1 MHYSWGVHLIFKN
14 ILVVGAHPDDIE
26 YSCLGFL
33 LNQKEFGA
41 KITAFIAS
49 SGSMNDK
56 TSGIERIQESQKS
69 LTFNEFEQHYSSV
82 GDFSYVQTE
91 AEIRE
96 LVLSKSFD
104 CVLVHDPRDAHQEH
118 RVIYEITLSAIR
130 RLNLSF
136 IRYRSVSTTQ
146 DFISNYRVGIDKF
159 FNQKVKSLKFHVSQQ
174 DKSYMSKNAI
184 ENFHTFYDLGDNS
197 ERFFETFAIQS
208 LVDLD

>member
-1 MHYSWGVHLIFKN
+1 MHYSWAVHLNFKD

-33 LNQKEFGA
+33 LHQKEFGA
-41 KITAFIAS
+41 KITAFSAS
-49 SGSMNDK
+49 SGSMNDN
-56 TSGIERIQESQKS
+56 TSGIARIQESQKS
-69 LTFNEFEQHYSSV
+69 LKFNGFEQFYSNV
-82 GDFSYVQTE
+82 GNFNYVQTE
-91 AEIRE
+91 AEIRD
-96 LVLSKSFD
+96 LILSNSFD

-118 RVIYEITLSAIR
+118 RIIYEITLSAIR

-146 DFISNYRVGIDKF
+146 EFISNYRVGIDKF
-159 FNQKVKSLKFHVSQQ
+159 FNQKIETLQFHASQQ
-174 DKSYMSKNAI
+174 SKSYMSENSI

-197 ERFFETFAIQS
+197 ERFFETFAIQA